1 MPEWHPSP
9 QVVDERIAALEVEI
23 ARDTDTI
30 QFLQESLAELE
41 AATDSVQWR
50 RLAVTGQ
57 HEFSEDG
64 LRRIATVC
72 QLVALKN
79 PLVKRGLQLRAAYTW
94 GQGVTVTAADDRV
107 NKVIQEFISDDRNQ
121 DALFGPAARVGRDVS
136 SGTDGNLFIA
146 CFTSPLTGRVQVRTV
161 PFLEIGR
168 TIFNPNDRLDPWFYR
183 RDFTI
188 ESVDQRGMI
197 TTETRYVWHPAIGD
211 HPGRPKLPWIESS
224 DRPVQWDAP
233 MLHMY
238 EDRPDGWAYGVPAA
252 YAAVD
257 WALAYKDFL
266 SDWAIYMKALS
277 QFAWRQTGPGRKQ
290 AKAMAALGS
299 LPAVD
304 PTTGEPR
311 ARVGA
316 TALMGLDQ
324 NLEAIPKTGAT
335 IDSNSGS
342 PLANM
347 VAAALG
353 VPITMLLGDPSRGD
367 RSAAENLDRPTEL
380 AMELH
385 QTWWAAGYQ
394 RLFQHVIRASVLAP
408 KGHLRG
414 KVVRNIDDG
423 REEVTLANGR
433 SKVVRV
439 DFPELDDLTP
449 AAMVDAIVKADQ
461 TGVMPHLAVFRKLCD
476 VLNFPDVE
484 ELEKQIT
491 DDKGEFKPPKY
502 SVLLAAMK
510 KAAPAVTSGASDRD
524 PDPDGPDPAE
534 SPARARNRE
543 DSPGGNE
550 PKQAPDADR

>member
-1 MPEWHPSP
+1 MPDWYPSP
-9 QVVDERIAALEVEI
+9 QTVDERIAVLEAEI
-23 ARDTDTI
+23 GRDTDTI
-30 QFLQESLAELE
+30 AFLQESLAELE

-64 LRRIATVC
+64 LRRIVTVC
-72 QLVALKN
+72 QLVAIKN
-79 PLVKRGLQLRAAYTW
+79 PLVKRGLALRAAYTW
-94 GQGVTVTAADDRV
+94 AQGVDISAADPRV
-107 NKVIQEFISDDRNQ
+107 DKVIQEFLADDRNQ
-121 DALFGPAARVGRDVS
+121 DALFGPTARVGRDVS

-146 CFTSPLTGRVQVRTV
+146 CFTSPLTGRVKVRTV

-168 TIFNPNDRLDPWFYR
+168 TIYNPNDRLDPWFYR
-183 RDFTI
+183 RDYCI
-188 ESVDQRGMI
+188 ESVDQRGNVVV
-197 TTETRYVWHPAIGD
+197 ETRYVWHPALGD

-238 EDRPDGWAYGVPAA
+238 EDRPDGWTYGIPLA

-290 AKAMAALGS
+290 AKAMAALAS
-299 LPAVD
+299 VPALD

-311 ARVGA
+311 PRVGA
-316 TALMGLDQ
+316 TAMMGLDQ

-335 IDSNSGS
+335 IDAHSGS
-342 PLANM
+342 PLAEQ
-347 VAAALG
+347 VAVALG
-353 VPITMLLGDPSRGD
+353 FPITMLLADPSRGD

-380 AMELH
+380 LMELH

-394 RLFQHVIRASVLAP
+394 RLFAHVIRSSVAAP

-414 KVVRNIDDG
+414 RITREDDQ
-423 REEVTLANGR
+423 EVVTLANGR
-433 SKVVRV
+433 SAAVRIT
-439 DFPELDDLTP
+439 FPELDDLTP

-461 TGVMPHLAVFRKLCD
+461 TGVMPHLAIFRKLCD
-476 VLNFPDVE
+476 VLNFPDAE
-484 ELEKQIT
+484 ELEKDIT
-491 DDKGEFKPPKY
+491 DENGDFKPPKY
-502 SVLLAAMK
+502 SALLLAAQ
-510 KAAPAVTSGASDRD
+510 KAKPPVTSSVNPADPAPAA
-524 PDPDGPDPAE
+524 PDPAG
-534 SPARARNRE
+534 SPAKARNRE

-550 PKQAPDADR
+550 PKQAPDASR